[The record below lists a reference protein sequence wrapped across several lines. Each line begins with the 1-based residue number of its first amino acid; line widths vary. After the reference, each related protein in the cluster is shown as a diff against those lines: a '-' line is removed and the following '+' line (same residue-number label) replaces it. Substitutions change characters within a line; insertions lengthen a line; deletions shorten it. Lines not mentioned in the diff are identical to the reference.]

1 MWRRVGG
8 SERKEEDPVYADAD
22 ADADGDG
29 VDLTSAE
36 CVVRSENES
45 LILEVRLYRPFL

>member
-22 ADADGDG
+22 ADGDG

-36 CVVRSENES
+36 CVVCR
-45 LILEVRLYRPFL
+45 